1 VRTDLPT
8 GRMTGPEH
16 SGPDTRGYD
25 TIGKLLAAG
34 SHVLLDGPVETGPG
48 ARLAAWP
55 GGSPAPLF
63 PRHALAAMA
72 GPDELVAAHR
82 DHVTSG
88 CEVIRTSTAALW
100 PTGDDWCPDS
110 APARWTDQAR
120 MRTEA
125 ARAAVSGTPAA
136 VAYTI
141 GRQVD
146 GPGSAELVRA
156 LDRLF
161 DKAAPDLVLV
171 ESLSVIR
178 PSLFTAVSQL
188 CSLGLPL
195 WLSFR
200 RCRDGLCG
208 PSGHHWSGDEPDRLG
223 RAARRLEQMGVAA
236 LLVNCIPPDHVAGT
250 IGYLRYFTDLPLGV
264 YGNIERGFEPTAL
277 SDGIPPVS
285 YDDLA
290 LQWRAEGAQIVGGC
304 CGVGPEL
311 LRATRRKLTDTGLT
325 DTGPAHAVPRAAA
338 HTIPA
343 QAGRDDAG
351 RAGTG
356 RAGARRDE
364 AKRAARPWQ
373 TAGGMPLFP
382 LPFPALA
389 CEQGVAAPAVGDLL
403 LWEYLYRERVGDGR
417 RCMDVGSGSGLLA
430 VQLALNGAAHVHSI
444 DSSPAAID
452 STRRSAFRNDVSSVV
467 TAETADIIAWQPRE
481 HYEVVVASLEQP
493 ATDPSEQ
500 DPGTRY
506 FDPWGRLLIDAF
518 LAKLP
523 ALLTRDGVA
532 YITQS
537 SLISQQQTAEML
549 AAADL
554 AGQVV
559 DWRLWLASTPPEA
572 VPHRELIEQR
582 SDAFH
587 IDLPVID
594 VPVQGGH
601 GELIVVYLLEIRRA
615 GDLGQSGALSRA

>member
-1 VRTDLPT
+1 MPTDLPS
-8 GRMTGPEH
+8 GQVTGPEH
-16 SGPDTRGYD
+16 SGPVTRGYD
-25 TIGKLLAAG
+25 TVGQLLAAG
-34 SHVLLDGPVETGPG
+34 SHVLLDGPVETGSR
-48 ARLAAWP
+48 AVRAAWP
-55 GGSPAPLF
+55 GASPAPLF
-63 PRHALAAMA
+63 PGHALAAMA

-82 DHVTSG
+82 SYVASG
-88 CEVIRTSTAALW
+88 CDVIRTSTAALW
-100 PTGDDWCPDS
+100 PAGDGWCPGS

-125 ARAAVSGTPAA
+125 ARAAVSGTPTA

-146 GPGSAELVRA
+146 GPASAELIRA

-161 DKAAPDLVLV
+161 GKAAPDLVLV

-178 PSLFTAVSQL
+178 PSLFAAVSQL

-208 PSGHHWSGDEPDRLG
+208 PTGHHWSGDEPDRLG
-223 RAARRLEQMGVAA
+223 SAARRLEQMGVAA

-264 YGNIERGFEPTAL
+264 YGNIDRGFEPTAL
-277 SDGIPPVS
+277 SDGAPPVS

-304 CGVGPEL
+304 CGVGPEH
-311 LRATRRKLTDTGLT
+311 LRATRRKLTNTVS
-325 DTGPAHAVPRAAA
+325 AHAVPTAAA
-338 HTIPA
+338 DNIPA
-343 QAGRDDAG
+343 QAGRDDA
-351 RAGTG
+351 G

-364 AKRAARPWQ
+364 AKRAARSWQ
-373 TAGGMPLFP
+373 TAGGMALFP

-389 CEQGVAAPAVGDLL
+389 CEQGVAAPAAGDLL

-417 RCMDVGSGSGLLA
+417 RCMNVGSGSGLLA

-444 DSSPAAID
+444 DSSQAAID
-452 STRRSAFRNDVSSVV
+452 STRRSAFRNDVSSAV

-500 DPGTRY
+500 DPGTRD

-523 ALLTRDGVA
+523 ALLARDGVA

-549 AAADL
+549 AAAGL
-554 AGQVV
+554 VGQVV

-587 IDLPVID
+587 IDVAA
-594 VPVQGGH
+594 QGGR

-615 GDLGQSGALSRA
+615 GALGQSALQRSNSRGADDLTG

>member
-8 GRMTGPEH
+8 GRTTGPEH
-16 SGPDTRGYD
+16 SGPVTTGYD
-25 TIGKLLAAG
+25 TVGKLLAAG
-34 SHVLLDGPVETGPG
+34 NCVLLDGPVETGPRAG
-48 ARLAAWP
+48 RAAWP
-55 GGSPAPLF
+55 VEDPA
-63 PRHALAAMA
+63 ALLAD
-72 GPDELVAAHR
+72 PDELVAAHSG
-82 DHVTSG
+82 HVASG
-88 CEVIRTSTAALW
+88 CDVIRTTTSALW
-100 PTGDDWCPDS
+100 PTGDGWFPDG
-110 APARWTDQAR
+110 APAPWTDQAR
-120 MRTEA
+120 MRIEA
-125 ARAAVSGTPAA
+125 ARAAASGTPTA

-141 GRQVD
+141 GRQAD

-161 DKAAPDLVLV
+161 GQAAPDLVLV
-171 ESLSVIR
+171 ETLSLIR
-178 PSLFTAVSQL
+178 PSLFAAVSQL
-188 CSLGLPL
+188 RSLGLPL

-264 YGNIERGFEPTAL
+264 YANIERGFEPAAL
-277 SDGIPPVS
+277 SDGTPPVS

-304 CGVGPEL
+304 CGVGSEH
-311 LRATRRKLTDTGLT
+311 LRAARRKLTDTV
-325 DTGPAHAVPRAAA
+325 PAHAVPAPAAPA
-338 HTIPA
+338 NAIPA
-343 QAGRDDAG
+343 QAARDD
-351 RAGTG
+351 T
-356 RAGARRDE
+356 
-364 AKRAARPWQ
+364 AARPWQ
-373 TAGGMPLFP
+373 TARGGPLFP

-389 CEQGVAAPAVGDLL
+389 CEVGVPAPAVGDLL
-403 LWEYLYRERVGDGR
+403 LWEHLYRERIGDGR
-417 RCMDVGSGSGLLA
+417 RCLDVGSGSGLLA
-430 VQLALNGAAHVHSI
+430 VQLALNGATHVHSI
-444 DSSPAAID
+444 DSSPAAVD
-452 STRRSAFRNDVSSVV
+452 STRRSAFRNDVSSAV

-500 DPGTRY
+500 DPGLRD

-523 ALLTRDGVA
+523 ALLARDGVA
-532 YITQS
+532 YMIQS
-537 SLISQQQTAEML
+537 SLISQQQTTEML
-549 AAADL
+549 AAAGL

-559 DWRLWLASTPPEA
+559 DWRLWLGSTPPDA
-572 VPHRELIEQR
+572 VAHRELIEQR

-587 IDLPVID
+587 ID
-594 VPVQGGH
+594 VPAQEGR

-615 GDLGQSGALSRA
+615 GALRMPVAAPPPRRPPGA